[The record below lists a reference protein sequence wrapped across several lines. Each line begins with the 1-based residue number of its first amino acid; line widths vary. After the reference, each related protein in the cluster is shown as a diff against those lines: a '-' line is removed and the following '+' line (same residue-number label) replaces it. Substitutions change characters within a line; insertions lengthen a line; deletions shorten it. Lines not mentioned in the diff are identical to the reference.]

1 MASRGTQAPVCVL
14 YFPSPDVS
22 RQAFGALALY
32 AEEPDAF
39 AQSTI
44 EQYTDLANNLAY
56 GVMALRTSAERE
68 RAESEIRQLNASL
81 ERRVAERTIE
91 LVRSNDQLKRAEE
104 KLRKHGE
111 QVQIHRD
118 VLLELAHSDK
128 SNLEKALQKICSLSA
143 ATLEVARVSYWSLQ
157 ENDSAIVL

>member
-1 MASRGTQAPVCVL
+1 M
-14 YFPSPDVS
+14 PSLRATV
-22 RQAFGALALY
+22 
-32 AEEPDAF
+32 
-39 AQSTI
+39 

-56 GVMALRTSAERE
+56 GVMALRTREERK

-81 ERRVAERTIE
+81 EKRVVERTIE

-104 KLRKHGE
+104 QLRKHGE

-128 SNLEKALQKICSLSA
+128 SNLEKALQKDLFAIGRN
-143 ATLEVARVSYWSLQ
+143 ARRG
-157 ENDSAIVL
+157 AR